1 MGTPHQKAHHETL
14 ACVRLLLILMLAGCS
29 GASLGGPCSVA
40 HACGDGAICDL
51 TDPDGPTCIDA
62 AGDVDGD
69 GIPNGNDFCEHAPGG
84 AHDEDADGIG
94 DDCDPCPIAKPP
106 ASPDPDGD
114 AVDSPCDPDPHTAG
128 DTILLFDGFAD
139 GLGSSWTPTTP
150 ASWTAVGGELV
161 VSNIPEQD
169 YLRTNVAEA
178 PHIAIEASYRVDKLE
193 TGATTHLVADNAHD
207 PRPAGVASLECG
219 VVHADSGTGDVVDLE
234 TNQST
239 SSSPATGSAF
249 DAASLYEAAAY
260 DSGNS
265 VGCTVIGDG
274 HGLAAVE
281 AQITPDALPSIALT
295 ARAVTAR
302 FQWVLVVGH

>member
-1 MGTPHQKAHHETL
+1 MRFA
-14 ACVRLLLILMLAGCS
+14 LLLVLAGCG
-29 GASLGGPCSVA
+29 GASLGGPCSTTQP
-40 HACGDGAICDL
+40 CGAGAVCDL
-51 TDPDGPTCIDA
+51 TDPAGPTCIDG

-69 GIPNGNDFCEHAPGG
+69 GIPNAKDFCEHAPGG
-84 AHDEDADGIG
+84 AHDEDSDGIG

-106 ASPDPDGD
+106 ATPDPDGD

-128 DTILLFDGFAD
+128 DQILLFDGFGD
-139 GLGSSWTPTTP
+139 GLGSGWTATTP
-150 ASWTAVGGELV
+150 ASWTVVGGELI
-161 VSNIPEQD
+161 VSNIPTQD
-169 YLRTNVAEA
+169 YLRANVTEA
-178 PHIAIEASYRVDKLE
+178 QHMAIEASFRVDKLE
-193 TGATTHLVADNAHD
+193 TGATTHLVAVHAHD

-234 TNQST
+234 TNQSI
-239 SSSPATGSAF
+239 SSSPAVGSAF
-249 DAASLYEAAAY
+249 DSAALYQAAAY

-274 HGLAAVE
+274 RALGAVQ
-281 AQITPDALPSIALT
+281 APVTPDALPSIALT